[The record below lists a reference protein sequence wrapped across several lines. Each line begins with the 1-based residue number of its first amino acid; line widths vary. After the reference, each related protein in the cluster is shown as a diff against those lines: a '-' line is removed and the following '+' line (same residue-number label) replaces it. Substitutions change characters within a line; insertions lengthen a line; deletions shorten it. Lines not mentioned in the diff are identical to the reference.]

1 MIVNLSCPKCGGP
14 ASEYD
19 EKKWQC
25 LKCGDKF
32 LYEPTQPNQTFV
44 QNNVNIQGQVN
55 FELDVA
61 NAKQPIP
68 VKVKMVDYESIK
80 SKWREVLYGDLGK
93 GTMALLEL
101 LPPKQV
107 IITVWRE
114 ALIGNGTI
122 KKALL
127 ELLPKQ
133 EITVGYNTICPH
145 CEAVFVCVKAGSPYP
160 LEGIK
165 HCLGC
170 GKQFYTTNGVCYPVK
185 FT

>member
-44 QNNVNIQGQVN
+44 QSNVTIQGQAN

-68 VKVKMVDYESIK
+68 VKVKMFDYESIK
-80 SKWREVLYGDLGK
+80 SKW
-93 GTMALLEL
+93 
-101 LPPKQV
+101 
-107 IITVWRE
+107 IE
-114 ALIGNGTI
+114 ALNGEFGKGTI

-127 ELLPKQ
+127 ELLQKQ
-133 EITVGYNTICPH
+133 EITIGHNAVCPH
-145 CEAVFVCVKAGSPYP
+145 CEAVFVYTKAGSPYP

-170 GKQFYTTNGVCYPVK
+170 GKQFYTTNGICYPVK